1 MVRYGAFAYSES
13 AVWLGYSSQ
22 HDDPEGAKREALEN
36 CGKDDAVILCCE
48 SDCWLAFALSDST
61 EGYWWATGED
71 GPTAAANA
79 VAGLREAGGASD
91 VRLIVC
97 YSVNDGEEY
106 MPAPPPPPPQAGTPP
121 AAPPPGR
128 GWETAKKVA
137 DVAGTFV
144 RAIIKGD

>member
-13 AVWLGYSSQ
+13 TAWLGYSSQ

-48 SDCWLAFALSDST
+48 CDCWLAFALSESN
-61 EGYWWATGED
+61 EGYWSAQED
-71 GPTAAANA
+71 GPTAAADA
-79 VAGLREAGGASD
+79 LAGCRRASGASD
-91 VRLIVC
+91 VQLLVC
-97 YSVNDGEEY
+97 YSTNDGEEY
-106 MPAPPPPPPQAGTPP
+106 TPEPTPPPQHACPPP
-121 AAPPPGR
+121 AVPPPGR

-144 RAIIKGD
+144 RAVVKGD